1 LLRESFLFQLFD
13 MLRSKNSCGFT
24 LRAFESEAES
34 CSGTVLMAKACT
46 LSSYLKTLAD
56 VKAKMKARLE
66 IELI

>member
-56 VKAKMKARLE
+56 VKAKKARLE